1 VSNIL
6 SKTDIE
12 FYRYQGFYTYQWK
25 VSHCI
30 LQIKLLELEE
40 QARKLKL
47 EQEIA
52 AREAY
57 ISKVKEHDEI
67 QTSWILSDLDALKT
81 MFFKELIQDEWLAF
95 NELTEIFSLQLSADE
110 LEYPYFIS
118 FRDNAPESVIIL
130 IRKAARVSLHLE
142 EEESHYG

>member
-1 VSNIL
+1 M

-12 FYRYQGFYTYQWK
+12 FDRYQGFYTYQWK

-47 EQEIA
+47 EEEIA
-52 AREAY
+52 ARVAY
-57 ISKVKEHDEI
+57 LSKVKEHDDI
-67 QTSWILSDLDALKT
+67 QTSWILSDLDAFKS
-81 MFFKELIQDEWLAF
+81 MFFKELIQDESLAY

-110 LEYPYFIS
+110 LEDPYSIS
-118 FRDNAPESVIIL
+118 FRDNKPESVIIL
-130 IRKAARVSLHLE
+130 ISKAARVSLHLE
-142 EEESHYG
+142 